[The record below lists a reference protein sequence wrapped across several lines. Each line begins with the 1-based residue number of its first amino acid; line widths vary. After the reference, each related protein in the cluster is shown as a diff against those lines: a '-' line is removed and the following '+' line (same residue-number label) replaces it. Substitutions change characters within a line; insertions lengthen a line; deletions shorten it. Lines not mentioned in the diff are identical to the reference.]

1 MLTEDYGMDYD
12 YRVDRDKSLF
22 AESYVA
28 LITGPDPNY
37 YLHRV
42 FLPLICYG
50 RSYSCELY
58 DGIYE
63 LPIKYFSK
71 ETKKFL
77 RRERKWL
84 IVLDED
90 LYEYNGDEMNYQYVL
105 YTAGML
111 RLQRGATA

>member
-1 MLTEDYGMDYD
+1 MDYD
-12 YRVDRDKSLF
+12 YWVDRDKDIL
-22 AESYVA
+22 ARSYVA

-42 FLPLICYG
+42 FLPQARYG
-50 RSYSCELY
+50 RGYSCRLD

-63 LPIKYFSK
+63 LSIKYFCK
-71 ETKKFL
+71 ETEKLL

-84 IVLDED
+84 VVLDGD
-90 LYEYNGDEMNYQYVL
+90 LYEYDGADMNYQYVL

-111 RLQRGATA
+111 RFQREAAA